1 MSLDLKKQIM
11 TLGWCFNLKDS
22 DFEVLQQVKGC
33 GGTADLSIENALV
46 DLTSLSRQRVKDKIL
61 LCRTELDRLDELG
74 AGVLTHDSS
83 FYPAA
88 LRQKCLKPPVL
99 SYIGNPSLLQSF
111 SFGVVGSRKM
121 STQSE
126 TWLEQSLPF
135 VFQKIE
141 GCATLVS
148 GGAIGVDQ
156 HAHKIALRCG
166 ANSIAVLPTGLTQT
180 YPASFTELTEAFLDR
195 GGLLVSPF
203 RPTQRVR
210 KSLFASRNFV
220 LVNLVKLLFVVQA
233 EKRSGSYLSAQVAVD
248 SGV

>member
-1 MSLDLKKQIM
+1 
-11 TLGWCFNLKDS
+11 
-22 DFEVLQQVKGC
+22 
-33 GGTADLSIENALV
+33 
-46 DLTSLSRQRVKDKIL
+46 
-61 LCRTELDRLDELG
+61 
-74 AGVLTHDSS
+74 
-83 FYPAA
+83 
-88 LRQKCLKPPVL
+88 
-99 SYIGNPSLLQSF
+99 
-111 SFGVVGSRKM
+111 M

-233 EKRSGSYLSAQVAVD
+233 EKRSGSYLSAQLAVD
-248 SGV
+248 SGVEVAALAGVATEAQAAGCLDLIYDGARMIRSAADLNLALGEVGSSVS